1 MNHKKIMLTAT
12 LALFS
17 FNALAQSQGDWLVRL
32 GVGYVS
38 PDVDS
43 SNLVF
48 EDIELAD
55 YRVDVDANTRPI
67 INFTY
72 MATDNLGVE
81 LLAAWPFDH
90 SVEGDGA
97 LSALGKLGSTKH
109 LPPTLSL
116 QYHFRPDQT
125 FRPYAGVGLNYT
137 KFFDERTTQSL
148 HQGIIGTSNAA
159 LGTDYSGGSTEMTI
173 DDSFGIALQLGADV
187 ALNDAWFLNFDLRW
201 IDIEADA
208 ELNTT
213 TVDGGGF
220 EVDLNSRISAD
231 IDPWVFSTAI
241 GLRF

>member
-1 MNHKKIMLTAT
+1 MNPKKLLLTAI

-32 GVGYVS
+32 GLGYVS
-38 PDVDS
+38 PDVES
-43 SNLVF
+43 QNLVF
-48 EDIELAD
+48 EGIELD
-55 YRVDVDANTRPI
+55 NYQVDVDENTRPI
-67 INFTY
+67 INLTY
-72 MATDNLGVE
+72 MATDHVGVE
-81 LLAAWPFDH
+81 LLAAWPFNH

-97 LSALGKLGSTKH
+97 LSDLGKLGSTKH

-116 QYHFRPDQT
+116 QYHFLPDQT

-137 KFFDERTTQSL
+137 KFFDEKTTDSL

-159 LGTDYSGGSTEMTI
+159 LGTDYAGGSTDMTI
-173 DDSFGIALQLGADV
+173 DDSFGLALQLGADV

-201 IDIEADA
+201 IEIEADA
-208 ELNTT
+208 ELSTT
-213 TVDGGGF
+213 TVDGDGF
-220 EVDLNSRISAD
+220 DVDLQSSIQAD

>member
-1 MNHKKIMLTAT
+1 MNHKKTLIVAA

-17 FNALAQSQGDWLVRL
+17 LDAMAQSQGDWLVRL
-32 GVGYVS
+32 GLGYVS

-43 SNLVF
+43 QNLVF
-48 EDIELAD
+48 EGIELD
-55 YRVDVDANTRPI
+55 TYQIDVDENIRPVV
-67 INFTY
+67 NFTY
-72 MATDNLGVE
+72 MASDRLGVE
-81 LLAAWPFDH
+81 LLAAWPFSH

-97 LSALGKLGSTKH
+97 LAGLGKLGSTKH

-137 KFFDERTTQSL
+137 KFFDEQTTEAL

-159 LGTDYSGGSTEMTI
+159 LGTDYAGGSTDMSI
-173 DDSFGIALQLGADV
+173 GDSFGIALQLGADV
-187 ALNDAWFLNFDLRW
+187 ALNDAWFVNFDLRW

-208 ELNTT
+208 ELRTT
-213 TVDGGGF
+213 TIDGNGF
-220 EVDLNSRISAD
+220 EVDLASRIKAD

>member
-1 MNHKKIMLTAT
+1 MNHKKILLTAA

-17 FNALAQSQGDWLVRL
+17 FNALGQSQGDWLVRVGL
-32 GVGYVS
+32 GYVS

-48 EDIELAD
+48 EGIELED
-55 YRVDVDANTRPI
+55 FRVDVDENTRPVI
-67 INFTY
+67 TLGY
-72 MATDNLGVE
+72 MATDRIGVE
-81 LLAAWPFDH
+81 LLASWPFNH

-97 LSALGKLGSTKH
+97 LTGLGKLGSTKH

-137 KFFDERTTQSL
+137 KFFDEKTTESL

-159 LGTDYSGGSTEMTI
+159 LGTDYAGGSTDMTI
-173 DDSFGIALQLGADV
+173 DDSFGLALQLGADV
-187 ALNDAWFLNFDLRW
+187 ALNQAWFLNFDLRW

-208 ELNTT
+208 ELRTN
-213 TVDGGGF
+213 TVDGAGF
-220 EVDLNSRISAD
+220 DVDLASRVKAD
-231 IDPWVFSTAI
+231 IDPWVFSTSI
-241 GLRF
+241 GLKF

>member
-1 MNHKKIMLTAT
+1 MNHKKLLLTAT

-32 GVGYVS
+32 GVGVVA
-38 PDVDS
+38 PDGDS
-43 SNLVF
+43 DNLVF
-48 EDIELAD
+48 EGIELD
-55 YRVDVDANTRPI
+55 NYRIDVDDGTSAVFNL
-67 INFTY
+67 TY
-72 MATDNLGVE
+72 MTTDNLGVE
-81 LLAAWPFDH
+81 LLASWPFSHDID
-90 SVEGDGA
+90 GDGA
-97 LSALGKLGSTKH
+97 LAGLGKLGSTKH

-116 QYHFRPDQT
+116 QYHFRPNRT

-137 KFFDERTTQSL
+137 KFFDEQTTESL

-159 LGTDYSGGSTEMTI
+159 LGTDYAGGSTDMSI
-173 DDSFGIALQLGADV
+173 DDSFGVALQLGADV

-208 ELNTT
+208 EIYTT
-213 TVDGGGF
+213 TVDGDGF
-220 EVDLNSRISAD
+220 DVDLNSRITAD

>member
-1 MNHKKIMLTAT
+1 MNHKKLLLTAA

-17 FNALAQSQGDWLVRL
+17 VNALAQSQGDWLLRL
-32 GVGYVS
+32 GLGHVA
-38 PDVDS
+38 PDADS
-43 SNLVF
+43 GNLVF
-48 EDIELAD
+48 EGIELDD
-55 YRVDVDANTRPI
+55 YRIDVDENTRPI
-67 INFTY
+67 INVTY
-72 MATDNLGVE
+72 MASDHLGVE
-81 LLAAWPFDH
+81 LLAAWPFNH

-97 LSALGKLGSTKH
+97 LAGLGKLGSTKH

-137 KFFDERTTQSL
+137 KFFDEKTTDSL
-148 HQGIIGTSNAA
+148 HQGIIGTSNTA
-159 LGTDYSGGSTEMTI
+159 LGTDYAGGNTDMTI

-187 ALNDAWFLNFDLRW
+187 ALNDAWFVNFDLRW

-208 ELNTT
+208 ELRTT
-213 TVDGGGF
+213 TVDGDGF
-220 EVDLNSRISAD
+220 EVDLDSRIKAD